1 MSSVRSDLFR
11 FGSGRKRATRNE
23 WDALSEKAKI
33 FDTRDF
39 CSLRRNM
46 TRTDFRLTFFLVRL

>member
-33 FDTRDF
+33 FEYPR
-39 CSLRRNM
+39 
-46 TRTDFRLTFFLVRL
+46 FLQLAAQHDAH